1 MVGVV
6 GAGVG
11 DVVEDLFAGQAVSVR
26 YGQEAHGSECAFRVD
41 V

>member
-1 MVGVV
+1 MVRVV

-11 DVVEDLFAGQAVSVR
+11 DVVEDFLAREAVSVCD
-26 YGQEAHGSECAFRVD
+26 GQEAHGAEGPFGVD